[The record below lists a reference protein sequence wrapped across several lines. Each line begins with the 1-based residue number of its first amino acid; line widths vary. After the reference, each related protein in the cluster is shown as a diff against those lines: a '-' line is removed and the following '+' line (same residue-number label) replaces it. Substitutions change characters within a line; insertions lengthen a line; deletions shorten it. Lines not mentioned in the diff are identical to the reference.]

1 MFSAL
6 FNVTEETMVF
16 ALKRHL
22 TIQKGNELNIFYNF
36 WIRFLG
42 PQTPAK
48 RRPDER
54 DTWPH
59 HEPR

>member
-22 TIQKGNELNIFYNF
+22 TIQKGNELNIFIIFGYVF
-36 WIRFLG
+36 
-42 PQTPAK
+42 
-48 RRPDER
+48 
-54 DTWPH
+54 
-59 HEPR
+59 